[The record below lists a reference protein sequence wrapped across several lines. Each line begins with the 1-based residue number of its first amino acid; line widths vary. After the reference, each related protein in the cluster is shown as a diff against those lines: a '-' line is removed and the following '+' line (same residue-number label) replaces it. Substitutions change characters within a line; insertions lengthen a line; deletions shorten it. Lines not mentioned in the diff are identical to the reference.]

1 MQNTVKGDQPC
12 YACPRQPTAEK
23 QPNQGLDLT
32 IPGAAQS
39 VPVGPLCLL
48 SGLAAQ
54 AHVGAPAKA
63 GERQQVRMTSRSL
76 QISQVL
82 SRKESIHRGA
92 TSCVAWSD
100 PRGEA

>member
-1 MQNTVKGDQPC
+1 MNEKEQANGALQLTNTD
-12 YACPRQPTAEK
+12 
-23 QPNQGLDLT
+23 
-32 IPGAAQS
+32 AAHS
-39 VPVGPLCLL
+39 ALRSPCLL
-48 SGLAAQ
+48 SVLAAEC
-54 AHVGAPAKA
+54 HVGAPAKA

>member
-1 MQNTVKGDQPC
+1 MSTGHGTDTKTQMVPNKKLVLTV
-12 YACPRQPTAEK
+12 
-23 QPNQGLDLT
+23 GLR
-32 IPGAAQS
+32 PPAAQFCVS
-39 VPVGPLCLL
+39 
-48 SGLAAQ
+48 
-54 AHVGAPAKA
+54 APAKA